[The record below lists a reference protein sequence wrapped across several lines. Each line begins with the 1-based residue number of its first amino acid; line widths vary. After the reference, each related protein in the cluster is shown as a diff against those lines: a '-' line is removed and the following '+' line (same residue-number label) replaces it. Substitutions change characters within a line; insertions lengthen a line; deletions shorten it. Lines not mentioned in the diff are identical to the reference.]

1 MSLPQKQKD
10 TIREEFRAKQ
20 LELDTK
26 GGFLE
31 DVGDDYDAVDFDM
44 DVMEDW
50 VIEKLDQAYQQG
62 AKDKVEEVRGDIK
75 QIFFN
80 DGCFYSD
87 IHKKMLLS
95 LESLKDNT

>member
-1 MSLPQKQKD
+1 MNQEQKD
-10 TIREEFRAKQ
+10 TIREEFRVTFPY
-20 LELDTK
+20 LELNTN
-26 GGFLE
+26 
-31 DVGDDYDAVDFDM
+31 
-44 DVMEDW
+44 MEDW
-50 VIEKLDQAYQQG
+50 WLLMLEEAYQQG

-80 DGCFYSD
+80 DECFYSD